1 MVSTPLQNR
10 RGFLAV
16 ALTLLVTCLLAGL
29 VLATAPALA
38 DDGTPASS
46 VTACFVDVD
55 QGDCEFV
62 VLPDGKT
69 MLIDAG
75 DAAHADAV
83 VSFVRDTMG
92 CSHIDYLVATHPHA
106 DHIGGLPAV
115 IRSGITVGQVL
126 TPPVETNTD
135 AYDEFVRAMAE
146 MGLEPVDAVEGL
158 VIYDDYGCRVEVLAP
173 NPADAHADLNDWS
186 AVVHIAYG
194 ETSFLF
200 TGDAGYQ
207 VLEQLPIDD
216 VTVFKVGHHGSDTST
231 TLDLIGMY
239 APAVAVIEV
248 GAGNDYGLPSQETL
262 DELAYWEV
270 QTWRTDTDG
279 TVAVTS
285 DGAAVWARSLGTGA
299 DAPVDPVVVATYPG
313 ETDAAAAP
321 VAAQPRE
328 SDNSGVTVYVTETGN
343 KYHGAGCRYL
353 KSSKIAIDLEAA
365 IAQGYEACKV
375 CGG

>member
-1 MVSTPLQNR
+1 MASTPLQNR
-10 RGFLAV
+10 RGFLVAV
-16 ALTLLVTCLLAGL
+16 LTLLTTCLLAGL
-29 VLATAPALA
+29 ALAAAPALA
-38 DDGTPASS
+38 DDGAPAPS
-46 VTACFVDVD
+46 VTACFVDVG

-92 CSHIDYLVATHPHA
+92 CGRIDYLVATHPHA

-115 IRSGITVGQVL
+115 LRSGITVGQL
-126 TPPVETNTD
+126 LAPPVETNTD

-146 MGLEPVDAVEGL
+146 AGLEPVDAVEGL
-158 VIYDDYGCRVEVLAP
+158 VIYDDCGCRVEVLAP
-173 NPADAHADLNDWS
+173 NPEDARADLNDWS

-270 QTWRTDTDG
+270 QTWRTDVDG

-285 DGAAVWARSLGTGA
+285 DGTAVWARSLGTGA
-299 DAPVDPVVVATYPG
+299 TAPADPAVVATYPS
-313 ETDAAAAP
+313 ETDSTVIP
-321 VAAQPRE
+321 VAAQPQE
-328 SDNSGVTVYVTETGN
+328 SSNPGVTVYVTETGN